1 MPHWQS
7 GDFQVSWSRAVSRRE
22 PGVVCSWVTIT
33 AAAAAAAEEEVRPPD
48 TPLGFSISL
57 GPGHVRCQRKE
68 GERLSLTDPVFS
80 SVTKGAASSS

>member
-1 MPHWQS
+1 MPRWGS
-7 GDFQVSWSRAVSRRE
+7 GDFQVSWSRALSRRE
-22 PGVVCSWVTIT
+22 PGVVCSRVTIT
-33 AAAAAAAEEEVRPPD
+33 AAAAAAAEEVRPPD

-57 GPGHVRCQRKE
+57 GAGHVRCQRKE